1 MYKFRKKSM
10 ILIIEMLKMI
20 KMMVKLW
27 QQWTKALRPLKINLR
42 LRWLKKEERK
52 PSSLTLHSWE
62 LLEKGHLVKFFR
74 LFIEHLK
81 SYMQW
86 NVFVKMSFL
95 KMKIWNHC
103 NSKKRSYRILIIHLL
118 SEWIMFLAM
127 SSEFISLW
135 ILLKE
140 VSFLDI
146 LWKLDVSKK
155 NKLFS

>member
-10 ILIIEMLKMI
+10 IQIIEMLKMT

-27 QQWTKALRPLKINLR
+27 QQWTKVLRTLKVNHK
-42 LRWLKKEERK
+42 LRWLKKEEKK

-86 NVFVKMSFL
+86 NVFVRMLFL
-95 KMKIWNHC
+95 KMKIWNRC
-103 NSKKRSYRILIIHLL
+103 NSKKRSYRILIIHSL

-127 SSEFISLW
+127 SSEFIFLW

-140 VSFLDI
+140 VNFLDI
-146 LWKLDVSKK
+146 
-155 NKLFS
+155 